1 MASVSDDVRRMSEH
15 EHTEPQPDEREA
27 EVEDLDVPEGRE
39 EDLGGEGAKIEI
51 EDGGE

>member
-1 MASVSDDVRRMSEH
+1 MASVSDDGRRMSEH

-27 EVEDLDVPEGRE
+27 DLEDLDVPEGQ
-39 EDLGGEGAKIEI
+39 EDLAGEDAKIDI